1 MLKYTQMEYSVEY
14 LLKENMGKF
23 AIATEQKYLFNV

>member
-1 MLKYTQMEYSVEY
+1 MLKRNTVCVEY